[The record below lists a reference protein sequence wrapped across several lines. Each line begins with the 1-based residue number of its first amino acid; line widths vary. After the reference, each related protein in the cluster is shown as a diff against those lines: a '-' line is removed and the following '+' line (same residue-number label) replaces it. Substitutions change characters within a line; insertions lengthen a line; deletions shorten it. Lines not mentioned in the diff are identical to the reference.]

1 MDKNQKKNR
10 NYEKTEEAII
20 EALVKLYRKHKNIN
34 RITVKSLCEEANIS
48 RSTFYLHYQDMIDI
62 FETIGYKFTKS
73 LKEIV
78 VEISKQ
84 SEFDFEVYIKQ
95 IFGLLGKSHELIR
108 IGLSSE
114 YPFVYIEKLK
124 NDLEAFILNNV
135 LVHASEKEKVQ
146 TMFEIKVIVSGLID
160 VVISYIKN
168 GEKDLDK
175 YIPLLNNFLVKWSN
189 TLFV

>member
-10 NYEKTEEAII
+10 NYKKTEVAII
-20 EALVKLYRKHKNIN
+20 EALVKLYRKHKNID

-84 SEFDFEVYIKQ
+84 SEFDFEIYIKQ
-95 IFGLLGKSHELIR
+95 IFDLIGKSHELIR